1 LANWCLNPK
10 EVNTMQRSI
19 SVLIIT
25 TICIVTDSVAQ
36 PHPIN
41 IGNRVELFVDRHLID
56 SMDGTELRL
65 HEPRGMES
73 VVQFDKPWEGRYS
86 GYSTVLKDGFTYRMY
101 YRGLPTAGKDGSNT
115 ETTCYAESADGIRWT
130 KPELGLFE
138 WEGSKA
144 NNIILAG
151 HAPLSHNFSPFLDT
165 NPACPPEERL
175 KAVAGTEKSG
185 LIAFVSGDGVR
196 WKKIQEEP
204 VFTEG
209 VFDSQNVAFWSELEQ
224 RYVCYFR
231 VWSDG
236 GYKGFRSVAKTT
248 SKDFIHWTKPV
259 EMTYGDTPRE
269 HLYTNQTHP
278 YYRNPHVYIAIA
290 ARFMPGRRVVSAEI
304 FQEIGGEA
312 SYSGDSSDTVLM
324 TSRGGTAYDRTFMEG
339 FVRPGLGMNNWT
351 SRTNYPALGVV
362 HIDNERMSF
371 YVNRN
376 YGQTSAYLQRMEMRV
391 DGFSS
396 VHAPYQGGT
405 MTTKPFRFDGN
416 KLHLNYATS
425 AAGSIWVEL
434 QQENGRPI
442 PGFGLDDCDEI
453 LGDQIARVVTWD
465 GKSDV
470 SGLNRA
476 VIRMRVRMKDVDL
489 YSIRFSQPSLTRN
502 RVNVR
507 K

>member
-1 LANWCLNPK
+1 MLKFIVMLLLGMLSSVF
-10 EVNTMQRSI
+10 EVS
-19 SVLIIT
+19 
-25 TICIVTDSVAQ
+25 AQ
-36 PHPIN
+36 PSPIDT
-41 IGNRVELFVDRHLID
+41 GNRVELFVDHHLIE

-86 GYSTVLKDGFTYRMY
+86 GYTTVLKDGDTYRMY

-115 ETTCYAESADGIRWT
+115 ETTCYAESADGIHWT

-144 NNIILAG
+144 NNIILSG

-165 NPACPPEERL
+165 NPDCPPEERL

-185 LIAFVSGDGVR
+185 LVAFVSGDGVR

-224 RYVCYFR
+224 RYVCFFR

-236 GYKGFRSVAKTT
+236 GYKGYRSVAKTT
-248 SKDFIHWTKPV
+248 SKDFINWTNPT
-259 EMTYGDTPRE
+259 EMTYGGTPRE

-290 ARFMPGRRVVSAEI
+290 ARFMPGRRVVSAEA
-304 FQEIGGEA
+304 FQKIGGEA

-324 TSRGGTAYDRTFMEG
+324 TSRGGTNYDRTFMEG
-339 FVRPGLGMNNWT
+339 FVRPGLGLNNWT

-362 HIDNERMSF
+362 PINDETMSF

-376 YGQTSAYLQRMEMRV
+376 YGQNSAYLQRMTLRI

-396 VHAPYQGGT
+396 LHAPYQGGT
-405 MTTKPFRFDGN
+405 MTTKPFRFNGDQ
-416 KLHLNYATS
+416 LIINYATS

-434 QQENGRPI
+434 QDQDGTPLEGYT
-442 PGFGLDDCDEI
+442 LKDCNEI
-453 LGDQIARVVTWD
+453 LGDQIQRTVTWSE
-465 GKSDV
+465 KLDV
-470 SGLNRA
+470 SPLQGK
-476 VIRMRVRMKDVDL
+476 VVRMRVRIKDADL
-489 YSIRFSQPSLTRN
+489 YSLRFR
-502 RVNVR
+502 
-507 K
+507 